1 MVATT
6 WPERGSTFWI
16 RSSASCHQIFA
27 VEGGAGVGGDG
38 ELANQRAALG
48 IQRGDAP
55 AAGEP
60 NVRAVEGHA
69 VNPVYARK
77 RAVFAEDLRLPG
89 LIFERR
95 SHGRRLLDGQ
105 RAWE

>member
-16 RSSASCHQIFA
+16 RSSASCHRYSPSKA
-27 VEGGAGVGGDG
+27 VPASAATASSRTSV
-38 ELANQRAALG
+38 AALG
-48 IQRGDAP
+48 IERDDAL

-60 NVRAVEGHA
+60 DVRAVEGHA
-69 VNPVYARK
+69 VDVVHAGIG
-77 RAVFAEDLRLPG
+77 AVFAEDLRLPG
-89 LIFERR
+89 LTLERR
-95 SHGRRLLDGQ
+95 RHDPRLLDGQ